1 MAGYRAGN
9 RRRGAGV
16 GAGGLR
22 RAERLLVMQFSETRL
37 AGVLIIE
44 PDVYRDSRG
53 FFLERYNQ
61 STYAGFPGLD
71 VAFVQDNHSSSK
83 RGVLRGLHLQR
94 RHPQGKLVSAVRGAV
109 WDVAVDIEPQ
119 SPTFRRWVG
128 VELNEDN
135 HRQLY
140 IPPGYA
146 HGFCVLSE
154 QADVFYK
161 CTQFRHA
168 DDEYGILW
176 NDPDLAID
184 WPVDEPVLSDKDA
197 ANPGLAEYL
206 QA

>member
-1 MAGYRAGN
+1 MRYT
-9 RRRGAGV
+9 
-16 GAGGLR
+16 
-22 RAERLLVMQFSETRL
+22 ETKL
-37 AGVLIIE
+37 AGVLLLE

-53 FFLERYNQ
+53 FFLERYNH

-71 VAFVQDNHSSSK
+71 VAFVQDNHSRSK

-94 RHPQGKLVSAVRGAV
+94 RHPQGKLVSAVRGTV
-109 WDVAVDIEPQ
+109 WDVAVDIDPA
-119 SPTFRRWVG
+119 SPTFRQWVG
-128 VELNEDN
+128 VELSEDN
-135 HRQLY
+135 HLQLY

-154 QADVFYK
+154 QADVLYK
-161 CTQFRHA
+161 CTEFRHA

-184 WPVDEPVLSDKDA
+184 WPVDEPVLSGKDA

-206 QA
+206 KA

>member
-1 MAGYRAGN
+1 
-9 RRRGAGV
+9 
-16 GAGGLR
+16 
-22 RAERLLVMQFSETRL
+22 MQFTETKL

-53 FFLERYNQ
+53 FFLERYNL

-71 VAFVQDNHSSSK
+71 VAFVQDNHSQSK
-83 RGVLRGLHLQR
+83 RAVLRGLHLQR
-94 RHPQGKLVSAVRGAV
+94 RHPQGKLVSAVRGTV
-109 WDVAVDIEPQ
+109 WDVAVDIDPA
-119 SPTFRRWVG
+119 SPTFREWVG
-128 VELNEDN
+128 VELSEDN

-140 IPPGYA
+140 VPPGYA

-154 QADVFYK
+154 RADVLYK
-161 CTQFRHA
+161 CTEFRHA

-184 WPVDEPVLSDKDA
+184 WPVDEPVLSVKDA
-197 ANPGLAEYL
+197 ANPGLAQYL